1 MTARNSRATT
11 VRVLESTMPW
21 EPVCTDLFSEDA
33 LSTYKRRVS
42 ALEMYIAGASLS
54 VIKLQTKIGGN
65 YLRKLIAKCLL
76 VDARGVV
83 YGYTALIPNIQIKTY
98 KRTAPVTPRIG
109 GSGLS
114 GVLGLLFQ
122 QYPDLEDY
130 LRALILKRE
139 KPQPG
144 TGNVVIQEAAI
155 KPKAVHH
162 SFIKFLEKKSHPK
175 DAWPY
180 TTQSYG
186 VKTISEFTRRVRAEN
201 FDRAVHVIGDVS
213 AVAHLAVGRGKSTLA
228 NLKNLYDSVVID
240 SHTIDSE
247 FVIAFENSSGLV
259 SSVELKRLH
268 VIAASEPS
276 SIAVL
281 WFHVVYGL
289 DADAEDVISLL
300 REMLSRNLPKPDVLI
315 PDLELKPGAG
325 FPTEIYPEIACVIP
339 SVLRLDNALAH
350 LSTKVSCELRKE
362 LGWAVEYGPPKHF
375 ERRPGIER
383 LFLDFEHEL
392 FQRLV
397 STVGSRPGRTS
408 GNSAGKAAVKYN
420 IKSSYLEQLCYT
432 VFANHNAEP
441 TEGKGF
447 LSPLEVIGQRLRQ
460 GNNHFIPRYLPAD
473 KMNTIALALRS
484 ERRTVRGSIEKGI
497 RPYVNFERA
506 RYSNDELREASSL
519 INQAIILRINE
530 SDVRTIYGYR
540 LDGRSLGALKVEGHW
555 QDVKHSRKTRKAV
568 NSGKRKKI
576 LSNVEGQSAV
586 VVFHNHLAT
595 ELENSLQ
602 AKPKSKKLASQLD
615 RLRHE
620 MGWSTNVENRGGTT
634 STTDVPAHPAPE
646 REWVLPEDSVDIDA
660 LIKKI

>member
-11 VRVLESTMPW
+11 VRLLESTMPW
-21 EPVCTDLFSEDA
+21 EPVCTDSFSEDA
-33 LSTYKRRVS
+33 LNTFNRRVS
-42 ALEMYIAGASLS
+42 ALEMYMAGASLS
-54 VIKLQTKIGGN
+54 VIKQQTKIGGN

-83 YGYTALIPNIQIKTY
+83 YGYTGLIPNVQIKIY
-98 KRTAPVTPRIG
+98 KRTAPVIPRIG

-144 TGNVVIQEAAI
+144 TGNVVIHEAAI
-155 KPKAVHH
+155 KPKGVHH

-180 TTQSYG
+180 TTESYG
-186 VKTISEFTRRVRAEN
+186 VKTISDFTRRVRAEN
-201 FDRAVHVIGDVS
+201 FDRAVHIIGDVS

-228 NLKNLYDSVVID
+228 NLKNLYDSAVID
-240 SHTIDSE
+240 SHTVDSE
-247 FVIAFENSSGLV
+247 FVIEFENSSGLV

-268 VIAASEPS
+268 VIVALEPPS
-276 SIAVL
+276 FAVL

-325 FPTEIYPEIACVIP
+325 FPTEIYPELACVIP

-362 LGWAVEYGPPKHF
+362 LGWAVEYGPPRHF

-383 LFLDFEHEL
+383 LFLEFEREL
-392 FQRLV
+392 FQRSV
-397 STVGSRPGRTS
+397 NTVGSRPGGNS

-447 LSPLEVIGQRLRQ
+447 LSPLQVIGQRLQQ
-460 GNNHFIPRYLPAD
+460 GNNHFIPRFLPTD
-473 KMNTIALALRS
+473 KMNTIAMALRS
-484 ERRTVRGSIEKGI
+484 ERRTVRGSIENGI

-506 RYSNDELREASSL
+506 RYSNDDLRKASDL
-519 INQAIILRINE
+519 INQVIILKVNE
-530 SDVRTIYGYR
+530 SDLRTIYGYR
-540 LDGRSLGALKVEGHW
+540 LDGRSLGALQVDGHW

-568 NSGKRKKI
+568 NSGKRKKTV
-576 LSNVEGQSAV
+576 SNVEGQSPV
-586 VVFHNHLAT
+586 VVFHNQLAA
-595 ELENSLQ
+595 ELEHSLQ
-602 AKPKSKKLASQLD
+602 TKAKSKKLASQLD

-620 MGWSTNVENRGGTT
+620 MEWSTNVENGGGTT
-634 STTDVPAHPAPE
+634 STTDVPARPAPE